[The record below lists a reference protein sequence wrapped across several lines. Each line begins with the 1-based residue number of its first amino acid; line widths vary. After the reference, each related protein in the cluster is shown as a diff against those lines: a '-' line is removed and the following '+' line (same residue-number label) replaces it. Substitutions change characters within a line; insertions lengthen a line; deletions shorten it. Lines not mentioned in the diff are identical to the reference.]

1 MNPSSVF
8 GFAQAA
14 GKLTS
19 GDGAVERVL
28 RRGDVSLLV
37 LADDAGEATARRYER
52 LAGRYDV
59 SLLRWGAKAELG
71 MWIGERPRA
80 VLALCDPHFAN
91 MLTKAVAGSG
101 KQLR

>member
-19 GDGAVERVL
+19 GDGAVERAL
-28 RRGDVSLLV
+28 RRGQVNLLV
-37 LADDAGEATARRYER
+37 LAGDAGNTTLRRFER
-52 LAGRYDV
+52 LAEQYDV
-59 SLLRWGAKAELG
+59 RLLRFGVKAELG
-71 MWIGERPRA
+71 TWIGERPRA

-101 KQLR
+101 K